1 MTMKLAGRAAIS
13 GVSSRILG
21 AAVLVAS
28 LGLAGCSDVDS
39 MLFGDSGTEPD
50 TSAPV
55 ASQEQTPPPAPVSS
69 PYNNPAPSPA
79 SAPMASP
86 STTVGTVAPITPVAI
101 QPGSDTGSAVSKT
114 VAGLR
119 SQLQTLQGSLGANAQ
134 AYGDLHASGA
144 GAASAY
150 YDARGHITARLQVGT
165 TRGNPELVGEWNRA
179 QSALDQL
186 SGNINR
192 LNALGTRVAADSNTA
207 HFDLDQIAST
217 FNVAGAY
224 DEDHRQLSV
233 LQDET
238 NQTIILLDRL
248 LSEIS
253 ADIQRQTAYVANER
267 ANLTTLASAVKNGEL
282 YGADL
287 SSPMFSSG
295 KAGAARTGYYGG
307 SAPLVVIRFDRPN
320 VDYQQILYAALTQAL
335 QTRPGAAFSIVAV
348 SPTRGTVTAVQLAQT
363 AAHRHAEDVLRSMT
377 DMGVPASRLAV
388 ASQTD
393 PGVSANEV
401 RVFVR

>member
-13 GVSSRILG
+13 SASSRVLG
-21 AAVLVAS
+21 ALVLVAS
-28 LGLAGCSDVDS
+28 MGLAGCSDVDS

-50 TSAPV
+50 STGPV
-55 ASQEQTPPPAPVSS
+55 ASSA
-69 PYNNPAPSPA
+69 PAPS
-79 SAPMASP
+79 SAPIQSNAP
-86 STTVGTVAPITPVAI
+86 VVGPTTGLGPVAAITPVTI
-101 QPGSDTGSAVSKT
+101 EPGSDTGTAVGKT

-119 SQLQTLQGSLGANAQ
+119 SQVSGVQGSLQTNAQ
-134 AYGDLHASGA
+134 RYNELRGSGA
-144 GAASAY
+144 SATGSY
-150 YDARGHITARLQVGT
+150 YDSRARITSRLQMGT
-165 TRGNPELVGEWNRA
+165 TRGNPELVAEWNRA

-186 SGNINR
+186 STNINS
-192 LNALGTRVAADSNTA
+192 LNSLGSAVATDSNTA
-207 HFDLDQIAST
+207 HSALDRIGIT
-217 FNVAGAY
+217 FNVAGAV

-238 NQTIILLDRL
+238 NQTIVLIDRL
-248 LSEIS
+248 MTQVS

-267 ANLTTLASAVKNGEL
+267 ANLTTLAAAIKNGEL

-287 SSPMFSSG
+287 TAPMFATG
-295 KAGAARTGYYGG
+295 KAGARTGYAGG
-307 SAPLVVIRFDRPN
+307 SAPLVTIRFDKAN
-320 VDYQQILYAALTQAL
+320 VDYQQILYAALSQAL

-363 AAHRHAEDVLRSMT
+363 AAHRHAQEVLRSMT

-388 ASQTD
+388 AAQTD
-393 PGVSANEV
+393 PGISANEV